1 MDWEELEMPSISMFY
16 GIIITMFNNGREHNP
31 PHFHASYSGAEAVF
45 DLDGDI
51 LSGDFPAKQKHL
63 IKAWAVL
70 HKDELEANWK
80 LCMEMQSLYPIDP
93 LK

>member
-1 MDWEELEMPSISMFY
+1 MPSISMFY
-16 GIIITMFNNGREHNP
+16 GIIITMFNNGREHTP

-51 LSGDFPAKQKHL
+51 LSGDIPAKQKHL

-80 LCMEMQSLYPIDP
+80 LCMEMQSLYPIEP